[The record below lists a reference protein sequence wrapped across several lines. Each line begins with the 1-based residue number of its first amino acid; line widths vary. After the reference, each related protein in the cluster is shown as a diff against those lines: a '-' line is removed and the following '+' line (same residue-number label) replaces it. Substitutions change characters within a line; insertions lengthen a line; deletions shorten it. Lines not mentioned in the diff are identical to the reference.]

1 MTTPLTWVIVVGTMI
16 GWFIPLVMLFIV
28 PVNRK
33 PSSATAWLLLI
44 FVLPWVG
51 LIIFLLI
58 GSPKLSMRRRSLQRD
73 VNRTIRSFVYEA
85 QSDPALAPILAP
97 PIPERYQNFVQLST
111 NLGGIPA
118 VAGNAVELLTD
129 YDAILARMARDIDD
143 ARHYVNVEFYIL
155 IADAATEVCISAL
168 ERAVARSI
176 PVCVLYDPVGSRSY
190 RPYQATLARLKTAG
204 IEARP
209 MLPLRGAY
217 DVNRPDLRNHRKIL
231 VVDGEV
237 AYTGS
242 LNLIDRSYHRRDG
255 LRYEELMA
263 RVRGPA
269 ADALDAVFHTDWYS
283 ETGTGVSAARRA
295 AYASE
300 LHIRGSAL
308 CQVLPSG
315 SGFDNENNLRL
326 FVALI
331 HASRHKLVICNPYF
345 VPDDALLLAVA
356 TAALRGVDVT
366 LLNSEVQDQ
375 FLVAHAQRSYYEE
388 LLRSG
393 VKIYLYNAPTL
404 LHAKTISIDDDI
416 AVIGSSNFDIRSF
429 QLNLE
434 VSLVCYDRGVVADL
448 RQAEAEYL
456 ARSRP
461 LDLASWQQR
470 RLYRRLFENVARLFA
485 ALL

>member
-1 MTTPLTWVIVVGTMI
+1 
-16 GWFIPLVMLFIV
+16 
-28 PVNRK
+28 
-33 PSSATAWLLLI
+33 
-44 FVLPWVG
+44 
-51 LIIFLLI
+51 
-58 GSPKLSMRRRSLQRD
+58 
-73 VNRTIRSFVYEA
+73 
-85 QSDPALAPILAP
+85 
-97 PIPERYQNFVQLST
+97 
-111 NLGGIPA
+111 
-118 VAGNAVELLTD
+118 
-129 YDAILARMARDIDD
+129 
-143 ARHYVNVEFYIL
+143 
-155 IADAATEVCISAL
+155 
-168 ERAVARSI
+168 
-176 PVCVLYDPVGSRSY
+176 
-190 RPYQATLARLKTAG
+190 
-204 IEARP
+204 

-242 LNLIDRSYHRRDG
+242 LNLIDRSYHRRDD
-255 LRYEELMA
+255 LRYDELMA

-283 ETGTGVSAARRA
+283 ETGTGVSAEHRA

-388 LLRSG
+388 LLRAG

-461 LDLASWQQR
+461 IDLATWQQR